1 MSANNFRSGTN
12 VKPLLILSTALVAA
26 MLAGCAG
33 VKTDVRVSPLSAT
46 LADERTYDFAR
57 TPPQEASA
65 EHTQYEALVREGL
78 ARYGFAVA
86 SKESARYVVSLAY
99 DTRPA
104 AVGVD
109 VAGCESTTE
118 ACEAP
123 ATTSVFPGR
132 RLYRHSLT
140 MRYFERTNGQ
150 EVYKVTVTKSD
161 RDADPLHAVP
171 YLVKSALAR
180 MPYAGNRD
188 WRVTFGNVE
197 TGRVPRIESVSP
209 VTP

>member
-1 MSANNFRSGTN
+1 

-26 MLAGCAG
+26 VLAGCAG

-57 TPPQEASA
+57 TPPQDASA
-65 EHTQYEALVREGL
+65 EHAQYEALVREEL
-78 ARYGFAVA
+78 ARYGFAA
-86 SKESARYVVSLAY
+86 TSKDSARYIVSLAY

-104 AVGVD
+104 AIGVD
-109 VAGCESTTE
+109 AAGCGAATE

-123 ATTSVFPGR
+123 ATTSAFPGR
-132 RLYRHSLT
+132 RFYRHSLT
-140 MRYFERTNGQ
+140 LRFFEQTSGQ

-197 TGRVPRIESVSP
+197 TGKTPGIKSVSP